1 VGYDYEKRNE
11 DHRRAC
17 RMIKPIFEGR
27 GFDMIPHGVEE
38 QERLKNVLQQ
48 PGLDDQCSLMVRF
61 RPDIV
66 AVKPYVQ
73 SLLCEVKSTK
83 NSAQYKSFIIEA
95 RAYRAMKFWG
105 ELGHVVMVTMC
116 DIVLNT
122 AWACWAQTIC
132 DPRTVLVPRRF
143 DAEQQFAAMGEMFPD
158 ASIQYVDNTRGSGT
172 PYVHVPRMAFMLSL
186 EEFIDQELLGLYVAE
201 PEPAAPVQQMLFS
214 E

>member
-1 VGYDYEKRNE
+1 MTFDNRTA
-11 DHRRAC
+11 DHERAC
-17 RMIKPIFEGR
+17 RMIGPIFEGR

-38 QERLKNVLQQ
+38 QERLQSVLQQ

-83 NSAQYKSFIIEA
+83 NSAQYNSFIVEA

-122 AWACWAQTIC
+122 AWACWADSIC
-132 DPRTVLVPRRF
+132 EPRRILVPRRF
-143 DAEQQFAAMGEMFPD
+143 DAEQQHTAMKEMFPD
-158 ASIQYVDNTRGSGT
+158 ATIEYVDHNRGSGT
-172 PYVHVPRMAFMLSL
+172 PYVHVSRRAFMLSL
-186 EEFIDQELLGLYVAE
+186 EEFIDQELLGLYMAE
-201 PEPAAPVQQMLFS
+201 PEPESPVQQSLFG
-214 E
+214 